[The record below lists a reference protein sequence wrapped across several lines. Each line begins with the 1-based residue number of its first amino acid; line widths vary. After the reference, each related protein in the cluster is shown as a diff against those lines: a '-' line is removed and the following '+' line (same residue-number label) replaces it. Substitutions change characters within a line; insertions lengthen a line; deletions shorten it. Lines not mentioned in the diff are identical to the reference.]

1 MNQPGHLLKKLLR
14 AGIFRMHAH
23 HIGDQRMHPVQI
35 QIPLLHHLKRRAELI
50 QSAHQH
56 AAHSHIHARLRD
68 VLRRKVHIKNGG
80 HTAGQIFQNGQ
91 LGQVVVVLI
100 RHLRL
105 QRENLRV
112 QPFLKRHIVRKGTH
126 GNHGGM
132 SVRVL
137 EAGHEHVSFTV
148 DLPVPY
154 DAVLPRSFVK
164 IIQIAAVPDIKD
176 PVIFH
181 PQLAFQQGA
190 AIGHGH
196 NSRIV
201 KSDFHLFQ
209 TSPLRFYSA
218 PKASGRSSFSLYT

>member
-1 MNQPGHLLKKLLR
+1 MY
-14 AGIFRMHAH
+14 AH
-23 HIGDQRMHPVQI
+23 HVGDQRMHLIQI

-56 AAHSHIHARLRD
+56 AAHSHIHAGLRD
-68 VLRRKVHIKNGG
+68 VLRRKVHVENGG

-91 LGQVVVVLI
+91 LGQVIVILI

-112 QPFLKRHIVRKGTH
+112 QPLLQRHVIRKGTH
-126 GNHGGM
+126 RHHCGM
-132 SVRVL
+132 GVCVL
-137 EAGHEHVSFTV
+137 EARHEHVPLTV
-148 DLPVPY
+148 DLPVPD
-154 DAVLPRSFVK
+154 DAVLPRSFIK
-164 IIQIAAVPDIKD
+164 IIQIAAVSDVKD
-176 PVIFH
+176 PVVFH
-181 PQLAFQQGA
+181 PQLAGKQGA

-209 TSPLRFYSA
+209 TSPLHFYSA